1 MKLVVN
7 ASLSFLI
14 EGVAE
19 ALKLGSRLG
28 VGPAGLDE
36 LIEGGPLS
44 TAGDHGDP
52 QRQTSGAA

>member
-7 ASLSFLI
+7 AYLSFLI

-28 VGPAGLDE
+28 IAIRRAPD
-36 LIEGGPLS
+36 
-44 TAGDHGDP
+44 
-52 QRQTSGAA
+52 